1 MNNEVQPVAVRIV
14 QGVYSY
20 RPHKGARLHTVTR
33 NDPACLLAP
42 DEARRLVDL
51 GIAAYMPIPA
61 TLDAD
66 DVTLDAD
73 DTQES
78 LPDSELAEA
87 ALLSTERKSRKP
99 KPTAQIPAL

>member
-66 DVTLDAD
+66 D
-73 DTQES
+73 TQES